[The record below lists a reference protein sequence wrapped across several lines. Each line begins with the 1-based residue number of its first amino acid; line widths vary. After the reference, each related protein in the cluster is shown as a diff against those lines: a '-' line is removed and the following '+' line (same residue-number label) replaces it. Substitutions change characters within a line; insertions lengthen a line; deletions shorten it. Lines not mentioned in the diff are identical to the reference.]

1 MTNNKEVQP
10 MTVEH
15 VTTATDD
22 ARTLIGEL
30 DAVLHADSP
39 PENRHGYSVERVF
52 QPDVLFFIARID
64 GQPVGCGAIA
74 LTDQYAEVKRMYVRP
89 HARGKHV
96 AQAVLDRLEAEAQAR
111 GTKRLLLETGDNRDA
126 AIRFYERNG
135 FTRCSAFGPY
145 LAMSPYAIAHSV
157 FFEKHMR

>member
-1 MTNNKEVQP
+1 VSVS
-10 MTVEH
+10 VER
-15 VTTATDD
+15 VTTPTDD

-52 QPDVLFFIARID
+52 QPDVLFFIARMK
-64 GQPVGCGAIA
+64 GEPVGCGAIA
-74 LTDQYAEVKRMYVRP
+74 LTEEYAEVKRMYVRP
-89 HARGKHV
+89 HARGKNV
-96 AQAVLDRLEAEAQAR
+96 AQAVLDRLEAEARAR
-111 GTKRLLLETGDNRDA
+111 GTNRLVLETGDNRDA

-145 LAMSPYAIAHSV
+145 LAMRPNAIAHSV
-157 FFEKHMR
+157 FFEKRIK

>member
-1 MTNNKEVQP
+1 

-52 QPDVLFFIARID
+52 QPDVLFFIARMN
-64 GQPVGCGAIA
+64 GELAGCGAIA
-74 LTDQYAEVKRMYVRP
+74 LADGYAEVKRMYVRP
-89 HARGKHV
+89 HARRKNV
-96 AQAVLDRLEAEAQAR
+96 AQAVLDRLEVEARAR

-135 FTRCSAFGPY
+135 FARCSAFGPY
-145 LAMSPYAIAHSV
+145 LAMRPNAIAHSV
-157 FFEKHMR
+157 FFEKQIA

>member
-1 MTNNKEVQP
+1 MSLI
-10 MTVEH
+10 VEH
-15 VTTATDD
+15 VTTPTDD

-52 QPDVLFFIARID
+52 QPDVLFFIARMD
-64 GQPVGCGAIA
+64 GESVGCGAIA
-74 LTDQYAEVKRMYVRP
+74 MADGYAEVKRMYVRP
-89 HARGKHV
+89 HARGKNV
-96 AQAVLDRLEAEAQAR
+96 AQAVLDRLEVEARER
-111 GTKRLLLETGDNRDA
+111 GMKRLLLETGDNRGA

-145 LAMSPYAIAHSV
+145 LAMRRSAIAHSV
-157 FFEKHMR
+157 FFEKRIG